1 MKALGVEQSLLA
13 PGTGSLS
20 ATLASLAARYGM
32 AMLAVLAGA
41 RISPLRIN
49 REEWK
54 HGAILAVFTGAG
66 MALQVDGL
74 NYTLASTGGFLIAL
88 YCVLVPLIAW
98 MAGERRM
105 TLILFACCLLV
116 LAGLAVLTGYDPRK
130 LGLGRGEWESLGA
143 ACMFAVQIY
152 RVDRIP
158 AGGADPMRVT
168 AVLLGLVAIGSFA
181 GLALTPGGPGALA
194 AIHASPRA
202 FLLTLALA
210 LFGTAAPFA
219 LMNRFQARV
228 GSVAAGFIY
237 CCEPLTTALGAFWL
251 PQLLVRDPADYPN
264 ESATPKLLLGGALIL
279 AANLLLTRDKGG
291 KPPPGT

>member
-1 MKALGVEQSLLA
+1 MKALGVEQTLLA
-13 PGTGSLS
+13 PGTGSLA

-32 AMLAVLAGA
+32 AAIAVLALG
-41 RISPLRIN
+41 RISPFRLN

-54 HGAILAVFTGAG
+54 HGAILAAFTGAG
-66 MALQVDGL
+66 MSLQVDGL

-98 MAGERRM
+98 AARERRM
-105 TLILFACCLLV
+105 TPILAACCVLV

-130 LGLGRGEWESLGA
+130 LGLGRGEWESLAA
-143 ACMFAVQIY
+143 ACMFAAQIY

-158 AGGADPMRVT
+158 AGKADPLRVT
-168 AVLLGLVAIGSFA
+168 AVLLGLVAVGSAA
-181 GLALTPGGPGALA
+181 GLLLTPHGPQAFT

-219 LMNRFQARV
+219 IMNRYQARV

-251 PQLLVRDPADYPN
+251 PELLVREAGSYPN
-264 ESATPKLLLGGALIL
+264 ENATPRLLLGGALIL
-279 AANLLLTRDKGG
+279 AANLLLMRDKAN
-291 KPPPGT
+291 TVVRD